1 MGYPNPN
8 RTRKDPNRTR
18 TEIQKYPNGAEIFDP
33 ENPKPEWTEPKPEW
47 VPERPALIKTINL
60 NLPKEFD
67 T

>member
-33 ENPKPEWTEPKPEW
+33 ENPKSEW
-47 VPERPALIKTINL
+47 VPERPALPQTAATSAFEPVKPLKPET
-60 NLPKEFD
+60 KR
-67 T
+67 